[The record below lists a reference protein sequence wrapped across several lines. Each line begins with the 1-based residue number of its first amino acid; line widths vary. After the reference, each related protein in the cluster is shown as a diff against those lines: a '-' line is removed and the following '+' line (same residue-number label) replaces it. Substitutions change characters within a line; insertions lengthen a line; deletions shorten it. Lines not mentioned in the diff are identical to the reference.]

1 MPRWI
6 QPPAFY
12 LLQTHKNENTNML
25 NKLMNMR
32 QQNEEGF
39 TLIELMIVVVI
50 IGILAAV
57 AIPIFMNQQR
67 QAMEASATSDIRS
80 IQRSMNIY
88 QVQNSALPDL
98 NDNASYIKIF
108 KEAGLYDD
116 VAAQMTDKNYKRFSI
131 CIPDKTQN
139 VYAIV
144 AVSPMLVDSKAD
156 AQGKET
162 VVVDQTGKVRR
173 MTVNSTAPSTVGY
186 GGALCAQALE
196 NYFPQANWQSTYGKW
211 SGNLIQ

>member
-1 MPRWI
+1 
-6 QPPAFY
+6 
-12 LLQTHKNENTNML
+12 ML

-32 QQNEEGF
+32 QQDEEGF

-67 QAMEASATSDIRS
+67 QAMEASATSDLRS

-98 NDNASYIKIF
+98 NDNASYVKIF

-116 VAAQMTDKNYKRFSI
+116 IAAQPTDKNFKRFSV

-144 AVSPMLVDSKAD
+144 ATAPMLIDSKTD

-173 MTVNSTAPSTVGY
+173 MIVNSTAPDTAGY
-186 GGALCAQALE
+186 GGALCAQALDK
-196 NYFPQANWQSTYGKW
+196 YITPTNWQSSYGKW